1 LLVSVIYFVTDCFQ
15 LEDVRWSLNLQTA
28 SDAQA
33 KQVIPKAVF
42 QFGLK
47 TDENTCDNVTI
58 GFTHKEL
65 YEFYKQLETIQSQ
78 LDELHW
84 TFSFK
89 KKNQEISLLEVCA
102 MFQRRNVQILLLHQA
117 LHLHFLKGLAFWTIS
132 FHITHS
138 SMNFVQLFIFIFLKS
153 SFISFSH
160 IIFGLPASLVDIGCR
175 SYNFLTILSFVIWC
189 TWPNQLNL
197 WA

>member
-47 TDENTCDNVTI
+47 TDENVCDNVTV

-65 YEFYKQLETIQSQ
+65 YEFYKHLETIQSQ
-78 LDELHW
+78 LDELH
-84 TFSFK
+84 
-89 KKNQEISLLEVCA
+89 
-102 MFQRRNVQILLLHQA
+102 
-117 LHLHFLKGLAFWTIS
+117 
-132 FHITHS
+132 
-138 SMNFVQLFIFIFLKS
+138 
-153 SFISFSH
+153 
-160 IIFGLPASLVDIGCR
+160 
-175 SYNFLTILSFVIWC
+175 
-189 TWPNQLNL
+189 
-197 WA
+197 